1 MSEPNHPASDL
12 AGRRLSLRRGLVL
25 GFLLAAMT
33 AVVVVVGSAFLW
45 PLFLFPLVLAAVFFF
60 ELGSLVV
67 TGWLGCFF
75 INLFAFAEQPTPTA
89 VRQAIVGTALFGL
102 AGLLLG
108 RVQRN
113 HRRLQTS
120 LAASSLCDRLTGLY
134 NYGTFVDYLHNEVTK
149 TDRYGGQLTL
159 LMLDLDHFKEFNDKH
174 GHEAGNELL
183 RKVGATLRGVVREA
197 DVAARYGG
205 EEFAVLIRG
214 DESQGFELAERLRR
228 AVEGLS
234 VTVRGGRQACA
245 TVSVGVASYP
255 GAASAESELIE
266 RADAALY
273 ASKHR
278 GRNRVTIATVISRE
292 ADAAAALSA

>member
-1 MSEPNHPASDL
+1 MTEPSHPAGDL
-12 AGRRLSLRRGLVL
+12 AGRRVFTRRGIVLATVLV
-25 GFLLAAMT
+25 AMT
-33 AVVVVVGSAFLW
+33 TVVVVLGPAYLW
-45 PLFLFPLVLAAVFFF
+45 PLFVFPLVLASVFFF
-60 ELGSLVV
+60 ELGSLIV
-67 TGWLGCFF
+67 TGWLGLFF
-75 INLFAFAEQPTPTA
+75 VTVFAFAATPTPEA
-89 VRQAIVGTALFGL
+89 VRQAVFGTALFGL

-113 HRRLQTS
+113 HHRLQAT
-120 LAASSLCDRLTGLY
+120 LAATSLCDRLTGLY

-159 LMLDLDHFKEFNDKH
+159 LMLDLDHFKEFNDVH
-174 GHEAGNELL
+174 GHEAGNDLL
-183 RKVGATLRGVVREA
+183 RRVGAALRGLVREA

-214 DESQGFELAERLRR
+214 DESQGFELAERLRTS
-228 AVEGLS
+228 VEDLS
-234 VTVRGGRQACA
+234 VTVRGGRRAYA

-255 GAASAESELIE
+255 GAASTEKELIE

-278 GRNRVTIATVISRE
+278 GRNRVTIATLISRE
-292 ADAAAALSA
+292 SEAAALSA

>member
-1 MSEPNHPASDL
+1 MPESSRPTGTP
-12 AGRRLSLRRGLVL
+12 AGRRLSLRRGVVL
-25 GFLLAAMT
+25 GAALAGVTVLVAL
-33 AVVVVVGSAFLW
+33 AGAAYLW

-60 ELGSLVV
+60 ELGSLAV
-67 TGWLGCFF
+67 TGFLGLYFV
-75 INLFAFAEQPTPTA
+75 NLFAFGETPSPAA
-89 VRQAIVGTALFGL
+89 VREAVVGTALFGL

-108 RVQRN
+108 HVQRGHARVQA
-113 HRRLQTS
+113 S

-149 TDRYGGQLTL
+149 CDRYGGDLTL
-159 LMLDLDHFKEFNDKH
+159 LMLDLDHFKRFNDVH

-183 RKVGATLRGVVREA
+183 RQVGTALRGMVREA
-197 DVAARYGG
+197 DLAARYGG

-214 DESQGFELAERLRR
+214 DESQGYELAERLRR
-228 AVEGLS
+228 AVADLT
-234 VTVRGGRQACA
+234 VTVRGGRKAGA

-255 GAASAESELIE
+255 DATADEAALVE

-278 GRNRVTIATVISRE
+278 GRNRVTIATRV
-292 ADAAAALSA
+292 AASEGAVELSA